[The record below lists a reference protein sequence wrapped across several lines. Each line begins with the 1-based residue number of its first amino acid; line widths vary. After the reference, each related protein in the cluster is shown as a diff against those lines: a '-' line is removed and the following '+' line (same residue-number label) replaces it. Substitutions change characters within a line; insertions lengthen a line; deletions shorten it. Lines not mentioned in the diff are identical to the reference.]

1 MWTIHLNAVRWNDL
15 EAILEEIKV
24 SLPVLKESGG
34 YVFSSDHSIPNSV
47 SLENF
52 RQIIGLVKELGRF

>member
-1 MWTIHLNAVRWNDL
+1 MWTIHLNAVLWNDQ

>member
-1 MWTIHLNAVRWNDL
+1 MWTIHLNAVLWNDL